1 MLKKITMFLM
11 SMLITTSAMA
21 DRIEFIP
28 TSTLGGPHG
37 TVIRLI
43 TEIAKPAGFDFAPT
57 LKNGCGEAVSTFNNA
72 KGPIAITWSDTMYKN
87 GARTKQNCEVNFK
100 ESVAIA
106 VYDAPYEVCTL
117 PGVELKKN
125 NTYTLGNNQFN
136 PRVTHLKL
144 MNSNKQGIKF
154 KDVIYPSSGKVLQG
168 LINKEIDVGY
178 IATGNALSA
187 IKAGSIKCLYTT
199 GATKYGQKPL
209 SDFTGKKE
217 PNLSEWRLGIL
228 VFVRNFTPEQ
238 LSALKDALK
247 KGNLVSRLEASDMVN
262 VSTTVSKSDI
272 EDFKKKAKAKIN
284 ID

>member
-11 SMLITTSAMA
+11 SMLFATSVMA
-21 DRIEFIP
+21 ERIEFIP

-43 TEIAKPAGFDFAPT
+43 TEIAKPSGFDFAPT

-106 VYDAPYEVCTL
+106 ILDAPYEVCTL

-125 NTYTLGNNQFN
+125 KIYSFGNNQFN
-136 PRVTHLKL
+136 PKISQLRL
-144 MNSNKQGIKF
+144 MNSNTQGIKF
-154 KDVIYPSSGKVLQG
+154 KDVVYPSSGKVLQG
-168 LINKEIDVGY
+168 LINKEIDVGF

-209 SDFTGKKE
+209 SYFTGTKE
-217 PNLSEWRLGIL
+217 PNLSEFRLGIL
-228 VFVRNFTPEQ
+228 VFVRNFTPKQ
-238 LSALKDALK
+238 LSELTDALK
-247 KGNLVSRLEASDMVN
+247 KGNLVSKLEASDMIN
-262 VSTTVSKSDI
+262 VSTTITGSDI
-272 EDFKKKAKAKIN
+272 ERFKRRAKGKIN
-284 ID
+284 VK

>member
-1 MLKKITMFLM
+1 MFLM

-43 TEIAKPAGFDFAPT
+43 TEMSKPAGFDFAPT

-72 KGPIAITWSDTMYKN
+72 KGPVAITWSDTMYKN
-87 GARTKQNCEVNFK
+87 GARTKQDCEINFK

-106 VYDAPYEVCTL
+106 VYDATYEVCTL

-136 PRVTHLKL
+136 PRVTHLRL

-154 KDVIYPSSGKVLQG
+154 RDVIYPSSTKVLQG
-168 LINKEIDVGY
+168 LINKEIDVGF
-178 IATGNALSA
+178 IATGNARSA
-187 IKAGSIKCLYTT
+187 IKAGSIRCLYTT

-209 SDFTGKKE
+209 SDFIGKKE
-217 PNLSEWRLGIL
+217 PKLSEWRLGIL

-247 KGNLVSRLEASDMVN
+247 KGNFVSRLEASDMVN

-284 ID
+284 LK

>member
-1 MLKKITMFLM
+1 MFLM
-11 SMLITTSAMA
+11 SMLFATSVMA
-21 DRIEFIP
+21 ERIEFIP

-43 TEIAKPAGFDFAPT
+43 TEIAKPSGFDFAPT

-87 GARTKQNCEVNFK
+87 GAKTKQNCEVNFK

-106 VYDAPYEVCTL
+106 IYDAPYEVCTL

-125 NTYTLGNNQFN
+125 GTYTLGNNQFN
-136 PRVTHLKL
+136 PRITQLKL
-144 MNSNKQGIKF
+144 MNSNTQGIKF

-168 LINKEIDVGY
+168 LINKEIDVGF

-187 IKAGSIKCLYTT
+187 IKAGSIKCHYTT

-217 PNLSEWRLGIL
+217 AKLSEWRLGIL

-247 KGNLVSRLEASDMVN
+247 KGNFVSKLEGSDMVN
-262 VSTTVSKSDI
+262 VSTTVTKSDI
-272 EDFKKKAKAKIN
+272 ERFKRNAKAKIN
-284 ID
+284 IN